1 MVGAAKGVLETEW
14 PQVQSYVKGATSSY
28 LRDMEELSKLVAS
41 GEISVEDGQFLAD
54 LHKRSMKMVYTA
66 ARGMSGA
73 MAEVAVNSALNA
85 ANNAL
90 GSLFSF
96 PIKLF

>member
-1 MVGAAKGVLETEW
+1 
-14 PQVQSYVKGATSSY
+14 
-28 LRDMEELSKLVAS
+28 
-41 GEISVEDGQFLAD
+41 
-54 LHKRSMKMVYTA
+54 MVYTA